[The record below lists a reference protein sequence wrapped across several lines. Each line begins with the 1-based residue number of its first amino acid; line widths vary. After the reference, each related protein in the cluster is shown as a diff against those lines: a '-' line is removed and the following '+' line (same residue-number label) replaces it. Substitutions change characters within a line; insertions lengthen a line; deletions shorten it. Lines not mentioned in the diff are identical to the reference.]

1 MSLKSRWSNTLAS
14 SPRFDTHI
22 QAALNLR
29 NQLPNTAGMTPSS
42 PDSLTTTWLQPL
54 TQNIGQHTL
63 ADPAYHTFDFINLD
77 NMQTDTGEVLFGDMI
92 DAEVDDVDEAPPPP
106 TNEPLTLQDI
116 PSHAIEL
123 QWELPVSVTQYL
135 KFPVSMLSIYLVIPC
150 SG

>member
-1 MSLKSRWSNTLAS
+1 MSLKSCWSNTLAS
-14 SPRFDTHI
+14 GPRFDTHV
-22 QAALNLR
+22 QAALKLR

-54 TQNIGQHTL
+54 MQNIGQHTL
-63 ADPAYHTFDFINLD
+63 ADLAYHTFDFINLD

-116 PSHAIEL
+116 PAHAIEL

-135 KFPVSMLSIYLVIPC
+135 KFPVSMISIYLVIPC